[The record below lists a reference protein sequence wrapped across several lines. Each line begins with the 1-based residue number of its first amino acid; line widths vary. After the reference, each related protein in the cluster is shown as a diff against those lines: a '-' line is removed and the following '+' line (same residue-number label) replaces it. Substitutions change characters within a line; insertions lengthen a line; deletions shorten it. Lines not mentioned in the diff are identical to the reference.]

1 MSSPATSERHLDP
14 AGDAGLDGVGLARL
28 HRAMSLA
35 QILDERLVE
44 EARQG
49 ALESWRAGGGAEP
62 ALVGAASV
70 LGDRD
75 WLFAGPLDLAALI
88 ERGVSLDVLL
98 AHVFAT
104 PSDPTKARALPQR
117 LSLRGTPAIA
127 GTSFHNGAHLTHAA
141 GVAWAAKIRHDD
153 AMALATFDEDEIA
166 SGEFHNALNF
176 AGVFRLPVVFV
187 AVRSATTSAGQ
198 SARDRGIAYGVP
210 GVACDG
216 GDVLA
221 VVRVVR
227 EAASRARRG
236 EGATIVEA
244 VTSADATR
252 SVSPLARLERL
263 IVKKGHDAGG
273 LASRETLRALVDES
287 IARARASLP
296 DPAGLGAGAAQSTA
310 AHADA
315 ESMFDD
321 VYRTLPWHLAEER
334 EAMRRARR

>member
-1 MSSPATSERHLDP
+1 MSERQIDP
-14 AGDAGLDGVGLARL
+14 VGDAGLDGVGLARL
-28 HRAMSLA
+28 HRAMLLA

-49 ALESWRAGGGAEP
+49 ALESWRAGVAEP

-75 WLFAGPLDLAALI
+75 WLFAGPLDLAALL

-98 AHVFAT
+98 SHVFAT
-104 PSDPTKARALPQR
+104 RSDPTKARALPQR
-117 LSLRGTPAIA
+117 LSLRGTPAIG
-127 GTSFHNGAHLTHAA
+127 GTSYHNGAHLTHAA
-141 GVAWAAKIRHDD
+141 GVAWASKIRHDD
-153 AMALATFDEDEIA
+153 AIALATFDEDEIA

-198 SARDRGIAYGVP
+198 SAKDRGVAYGVP

-227 EAASRARRG
+227 EAALRARRG

-273 LASRETLRALVDES
+273 LPSRETLRALVDES

-296 DPAGLGAGAAQSTA
+296 DAAGAGAGAGAAQTIA
-310 AHADA
+310 AQSA